1 MDGEAIPG
9 LRPIGRALR
18 TLPVVLAGFTALS
31 SGPLAGISAQFI
43 LIGWDRVFRRYRY
56 RWWGF
61 WGLFALGY
69 VVVDLI
75 SNRTPLIVLISYLS
89 FNAATAY
96 NRINIFEWGWKDGRK
111 HPVFGNARGLG
122 RDEWLSQSVDMFWL
136 LNAMSHGLPTG
147 ALYLLAFFLIFVAVA
162 RRGLSD
168 PRLRDYRMGFLGSMA
183 GMFVAGW
190 AVAFWNETYVL
201 LMFLM
206 GSGVW
211 LLDHEETPPAPP
223 PSSRPERRRAVL
235 G

>member
-1 MDGEAIPG
+1 MA
-9 LRPIGRALR
+9 RALR
-18 TLPVVLAGFTALS
+18 TFAGVLAAFSALS
-31 SGPLAGISAQFI
+31 SGPLAGIATQ
-43 LIGWDRVFRRYRY
+43 LLMIGWERVFRRYRH

-61 WGLFALGY
+61 GGLFALGY

-75 SNRTPLIVLISYLS
+75 SNRTPLLVLISYLS
-89 FNAATAY
+89 FNATTAY
-96 NRINIFEWGWKDGRK
+96 GRILIFEWGWKNVMK
-111 HPVFGNARGLG
+111 HPLFGNVLG
-122 RDEWLSQSVDMFWL
+122 DWERLYWMSPSVDMFWL
-136 LNAMSHGLPTG
+136 LTAMSHGLPTG

-162 RRGLSD
+162 RRRLSD

-190 AVAFWNETYVL
+190 MVHFWNETYVL

-211 LLDHEETPPAPP
+211 LLDHDETPPAPP
-223 PSSRPERRRAVL
+223 PSSRPARRRTVL